1 MNQSTPTKKK
11 RKLSVPE
18 LPAHITVD
26 ILSRLPVKTLLHSQ
40 LVCKHWLSL
49 TSPNPPFARLHLSKS
64 PIALLIRPACPDR
77 CQLRLIDLRLQALP
91 NFHPKHAQLKLSP
104 NLHLPLLGHRVVNS
118 CNGLLCLYDQSDPVF
133 VCNPVLGEYISIPL
147 SQHMGRYDHTTSAF
161 GFSPKTKKYKVLQLF
176 LKFVSYESE
185 TYEAE
190 AEIYTLGEGP
200 WRSLGRVPFHP
211 DSQSFYASLSGAL
224 DWFNHSF
231 YASLNGAF
239 HWLTFDRASP
249 DFIRCFD
256 FDSERFR
263 VVCEPPEFGTHKK
276 EFPNHMSL
284 GVLGGS
290 LSICDFSSP
299 ICVEIWIMKD
309 YGIKESWTKEFVI
322 ENEICKRGQLD
333 KHVVG
338 LVVNVTECRIAGN
351 QNSMLRDVIWRSN
364 LGGFVRET
372 PHNVSPWS
380 STNPILF
387 SLMGKVEVSNQEKQF
402 WLMED
407 KIGEAYREGCET
419 MKMMMV
425 DLQVMRLRH

>member
-1 MNQSTPTKKK
+1 MNQSAPTKKK

-64 PIALLIRPACPDR
+64 PIALLIRAARPDR
-77 CQLRLIDLRLQALP
+77 RQLRLIDLRLQTLP
-91 NFHPKHAQLKLSP
+91 NSHPKHAQLKLSP
-104 NLHLPLLGHRVVNS
+104 NLHFPLLGHRVVNS

-200 WRSLGRVPFHP
+200 WRCLGRVPFHP

-249 DFIRCFD
+249 DFILMILE
-256 FDSERFR
+256 SGEILML
-263 VVCEPPEFGTHKK
+263 VNKNALVEYNPK
-276 EFPNHMSL
+276 L
-284 GVLGGS
+284 GSFKNLN
-290 LSICDFSSP
+290 I
-299 ICVEIWIMKD
+299 
-309 YGIKESWTKEFVI
+309 YGIKSEFYAAGHIPSFVPLPDVATGERLTKNCLRPRMSALTRLEITLQKIVDSCCESSSRALPVVPTMEECMAKLSSMPQFSQN
-322 ENEICKRGQLD
+322 NEMRVKCKNLFANSDDRALFMACPDDEKSCSFIMHG
-333 KHVVG
+333 
-338 LVVNVTECRIAGN
+338 IAK
-351 QNSMLRDVIWRSN
+351 
-364 LGGFVRET
+364 GG
-372 PHNVSPWS
+372 
-380 STNPILF
+380 
-387 SLMGKVEVSNQEKQF
+387 
-402 WLMED
+402 
-407 KIGEAYREGCET
+407 
-419 MKMMMV
+419 
-425 DLQVMRLRH
+425 